1 MTSVRDSFFIRNKMT
16 LTLEDMIT
24 RIDTLEEFEQKFS
37 DEFLDNDD
45 PRT

>member
-1 MTSVRDSFFIRNKMT
+1 MTGVRDSFFISNRMT
-16 LTLEDMIT
+16 SVLEDMIT

-45 PRT
+45 SRT

>member
-1 MTSVRDSFFIRNKMT
+1 MIGVRDSFFISNRMT
-16 LTLEDMIT
+16 SVLENMIA

-45 PRT
+45 PRI

>member
-1 MTSVRDSFFIRNKMT
+1 MTGVRDSFFISNRMT
-16 LTLEDMIT
+16 SVLEDMIA

-37 DEFLDNDD
+37 DEFLDNND